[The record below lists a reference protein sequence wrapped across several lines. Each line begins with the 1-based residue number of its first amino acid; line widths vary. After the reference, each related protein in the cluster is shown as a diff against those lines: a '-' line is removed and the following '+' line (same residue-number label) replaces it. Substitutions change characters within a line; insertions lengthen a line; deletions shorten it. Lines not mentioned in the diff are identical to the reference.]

1 MLQALRILGEL
12 VGDPQLHDPIQAQYI
27 AVLEFDEQGNYQG
40 VKLEAFKEANLPRYL
55 YKKAKGSNPPT
66 LTPSLMLNR
75 KDMTKSLGNARKAYR
90 KLRPLEPTLP
100 SLDLE
105 EDRWPPMLEDLTR
118 ALEGLRQKD
127 KVLLTVRIGGK
138 YMGDRED
145 FHRALRARVLEEGQD
160 SSGTAPCAVCGRIQ
174 EVSGDLSPFK
184 FYTIDKPG
192 YIIGGFD
199 KKQAYK
205 AFPLCYD
212 CRGLIQRGR
221 QHVEKHLTFTFAPG
235 IRYMLIP
242 DFLFG
247 PKALHQEVLD
257 ILTIDREQR
266 AQRLHGLKSREWRR
280 ITQDEEDILDVLSEE
295 QDVMT
300 MHFLFMSP
308 PQGTS
313 SQELIELYI
322 QDVYPSRLRELFQA
336 KEVIERL
343 LAYQQEDGTFQSYTF
358 TYATLHRFFS
368 KATPDKRN
376 PDLQRHFYEVVDR
389 TFRGVPIPEGYLIP
403 FLMRQI
409 RNDVTHPDRRD
420 RQKAYRFTIRDA
432 LAVLMFV
439 RWTTEK
445 EVTGD
450 MSMEDRPSELESFLD
465 TLPILDNDLK
475 KGLFLLGA
483 LTERLLRVQYSIRE
497 SAPFWK
503 TLKGL
508 KLTETDLQGLLP
520 KTRNKLQEY
529 DKFGPGE
536 AQLFESA
543 AQFLAQAP
551 TPWKMN
557 TDELNFYFALGMGLF
572 DRIAPY
578 VYQRELKEGNHEQSC
593 EESA

>member
-1 MLQALRILGEL
+1 
-12 VGDPQLHDPIQAQYI
+12 
-27 AVLEFDEQGNYQG
+27 
-40 VKLEAFKEANLPRYL
+40 
-55 YKKAKGSNPPT
+55 
-66 LTPSLMLNR
+66 
-75 KDMTKSLGNARKAYR
+75 
-90 KLRPLEPTLP
+90 
-100 SLDLE
+100 
-105 EDRWPPMLEDLTR
+105 MLEDLTR
-118 ALEGLRQKD
+118 SLAGLGKKD
-127 KVLLTVRIGGK
+127 KVLLTIRIGGK

-145 FHRALRARVLEEGQD
+145 FRRALRSRALEEGQG
-160 SSGTAPCAVCGRIQ
+160 SLGTAPCAVCGKVQ

-192 YIIGGFD
+192 YIVGGFD

-221 QHVEKHLTFTFAPG
+221 QHVEKHLTFAFAPG

-247 PKALHQEVLD
+247 PKALHREVLD

-266 AQRLHGLKSREWRR
+266 AQRLHRLKSREWRR

-295 QDVMT
+295 QDAMT
-300 MHFLFMSP
+300 MHFLFMPP

-336 KEVIERL
+336 KEATERL

-376 PDLQRHFYEVVDR
+376 PDLQRHFYEVIDR
-389 TFRGVPIPEGYLIP
+389 TFRGVSIPESYLIP

-420 RQKAYRFTIRDA
+420 RQKAYRSTIQDA

-439 RWTTEK
+439 QWATEK
-445 EVTGD
+445 EVARD
-450 MSMEDRPSELESFLD
+450 MSVEDRPSELESFLD
-465 TLPILDNDLK
+465 ALPVLDNDLK
-475 KGLFLLGA
+475 KGLFLLGT
-483 LTERLLRVQYSIRE
+483 LTERLLRVQYSQRE

-508 KLTETDLQGLLP
+508 KLTETDLRGLLP
-520 KTRNKLQEY
+520 KARSKLQEY

-536 AQLFESA
+536 VRLFESA
-543 AQFLAQAP
+543 ARFLAQVP

-557 TDELNFYFALGMGLF
+557 MDELNFYFALGMGLF
-572 DRIAPY
+572 DQIAPY
-578 VYQRELKEGNHEQSC
+578 VYQREPKEGNHEQPR
-593 EESA
+593 EEPA